1 MSTTRLSRTEQSEAN
16 RSALLDAAFRSF
28 SSEGYAAASL
38 DRIADA
44 AGFSKGA
51 VYSRFESKAD
61 LFLAVLER
69 RIDHRATDNAAE
81 LEAALATDGDVIA
94 ALVTRMAT
102 TTAADAEWHL
112 ALTEFRV
119 VAARD
124 PELRERYAAI
134 HAGTVGRLASLFDR
148 LAEGMPG
155 APQVSSRSLA
165 RVILGLEAG
174 GVLEDA
180 AASEPI
186 PLEDRIHVLRSIL
199 GAELSVEATS

>member
-1 MSTTRLSRTEQSEAN
+1 
-16 RSALLDAAFRSF
+16 LLDAAFRVF

-51 VYSRFESKAD
+51 VYSRFASKAD

-69 RIDHRATDNAAE
+69 RIDHRAADNAAE
-81 LEAALATDGDVIA
+81 LAAAVATDGDVIA
-94 ALVTRMAT
+94 ALATRMAT
-102 TTAADAEWHL
+102 TSAADADWHL

-119 VAARD
+119 IAARD

-134 HAGTVGRLASLFDR
+134 HAGTIGRLASLFDQLVGR
-148 LAEGMPG
+148 LAR
-155 APQVSSRSLA
+155 APQVPSRSLA
-165 RVILGLEAG
+165 RVVLGMEAG

-186 PLEDRIHVLRSIL
+186 PLEDQIHVLRGIL
-199 GAELSVEATS
+199 GADLSAEATS